1 MAMSFVAGTIA
12 VLAVAG
18 AVAIT
23 ALALWAPRRL
33 LALTSALHPAR
44 LVLTQIVVLSW
55 LLAALTFGLTLGAK
69 ASFTASVV
77 TETLQVTVG
86 PGDRTPRWPRPTR
99 VQAINAQLPA
109 DCAEPTFAFL
119 PGRTAPFTA
128 RFTRLAPGTSGAGQ
142 SGAGP
147 SEVDASGSNDAA
159 ATHPSEGRGE
169 SGLRVILDGAGQ
181 SLGTLSCADGVSRP
195 APSRLRLEFA
205 PAAGRAAPTLP
216 VDGEFRIG
224 GDVVDQL
231 STDPARPTPL
241 LLSGVLAVEARSW
254 PAPTGRA
261 RSETPLQL
269 GDIVTFLDDRSDG
282 TRVPAPATGLVRPGE
297 TPLDDKALMVVAHAD
312 AQRAQ
317 VERRSVSDSIPI
329 AYAPTLWT
337 RMQAMGEWTVLL
349 VIAGVGLELLR
360 AFEHYRT
367 TQRRKPADE
376 D

>member
-1 MAMSFVAGTIA
+1 MIVMPLIAGTIA
-12 VLAVAG
+12 AVAVAG
-18 AVAIT
+18 AVAVT
-23 ALALWAPRRL
+23 ALALWAPGRL
-33 LALTSALHPAR
+33 IALTSALHPAR
-44 LVLTQIVVLSW
+44 VVLTQIVVLSW

-77 TETLQVTVG
+77 TEILQVTVG
-86 PGDRTPRWPRPTR
+86 PGDRTPRWPRPTK
-99 VQAINAQLPA
+99 VEAINAELPV
-109 DCAEPTFAFL
+109 DCADPSFAFR
-119 PGRTAPFTA
+119 PARTAPFTA
-128 RFTRLAPGTSGAGQ
+128 RFTRLAPDTVDPETSQAE
-142 SGAGP
+142 A
-147 SEVDASGSNDAA
+147 SESKAA
-159 ATHPSEGRGE
+159 AARRPSAGGGE
-169 SGLRVILDGAGQ
+169 SGLRVILDGGSQ
-181 SLGTLSCADGVSRP
+181 SLGALSCADGVTRP

-205 PAAGRAAPTLP
+205 RQAGRAAPTLP